1 MSIPNFEDLLPNE
14 IDNEVIKNIK
24 YNATLKGY
32 ELLKLINSKAVWANK
47 KDNPDD
53 FDRYLQIA
61 TSESLTCGL
70 IMATLVD
77 IPWGGFM
84 KYGGFGVYDTDAKRV
99 FNNVKVDDVYTHKCA
114 AEMAIGVLKN
124 SNATIA
130 IAVTGNAMPV
140 NEYVDMLGE
149 VFISIAGYDSGN
161 NIIFITKS
169 INACIDTD
177 IDNMQNICKKW
188 YDTIKFRNRFNSRND
203 TASLSQE
210 IRYYTVMKAYEL
222 CIEFI
227 QRFDPYVP
235 LDILKSKLTN
245 QFKTSKNTHTKIPI
259 NKYEFGGNGICL
271 NSEIGG
277 ECIITGNREEEDTN
291 IFPLENIPKINIRV
305 GGISRRKNKYRKIL
319 NKISS

>member
-14 IDNEVIKNIK
+14 LDSEIIKNIK

-53 FDRYLQIA
+53 LDRYLQIA

-130 IAVTGNAMPV
+130 IAVTGNAMPL
-140 NEYVDMLGE
+140 NEHVDMLGE
-149 VFISIAGYDSGN
+149 VFISIAGYDMNN

-227 QRFDPYVP
+227 QRFEPCVP
-235 LDILKSKLTN
+235 LDILKSKLRN
-245 QFKTSKNTHTKIPI
+245 DVKDVNNMHINIPI
-259 NKYEFGGNGICL
+259 NKYEFGGKGICL

-277 ECIITGNREEEDTN
+277 ECIITGNREEEDINTFN
-291 IFPLENIPKINIRV
+291 MVNNQKINIRI
-305 GGISRRKNKYRKIL
+305 GGISRHRKSKYKKSI
-319 NKISS
+319 K